1 MFQSSNTNEIS
12 YHHEYEAQ
20 YADPIQYELCRLN
33 IIWHDEFKPQV
44 DSSLLC
50 FQGTAQLSCRQ
61 TFIRSYR
68 R

>member
-33 IIWHDEFKPQV
+33 IIWHDELKP
-44 DSSLLC
+44 DLSL
-50 FQGTAQLSCRQ
+50 
-61 TFIRSYR
+61 
-68 R
+68 